1 MARLPSADQLGG
13 LPSAASGRQV
23 ATYDTTAIGR
33 GAAAFGAGLSS
44 AATSISNVAEREQKG
59 KADLEWTTAKSRHLT
74 DRVGIDKERDDTLD
88 PDQLEKFG
96 ERYKQSRDR
105 AAEAITDPE
114 RRKKFLLDTED
125 DVAKASVGA
134 QNRAFSLK
142 RDKFIADSQSE
153 LDSLRTRGLEAGS
166 EEDRTA
172 IIAAGK
178 ARIKAMSEAGYISDV
193 DAQRLDK
200 NWTENYVVGRLEMLS
215 PAERLDALRGRIK
228 DSAGYVDRIIGVE
241 SSGNPNAKNPRSS
254 ASGLGQFI
262 DSTWLEFMR
271 ARRPEILE
279 AEGPRG
285 ALRFKNDPKLG
296 REATEWY
303 AQENGKKLKAAG
315 LETSYGNVYLAHFLG
330 PAGAIAT
337 LKADKDLPASAV
349 IDEGAMNA
357 NPFLKGKT
365 VGQVVAW
372 ADRKMGGKT
381 SNADIAEILPPDRRR
396 VMMERAFREEEQ
408 QERQTQQE
416 LRAQSADLRRSIGDD
431 LASLETKGVEL
442 KGLTRERVASVLG
455 DEAANDWEAERG
467 RARKI
472 HSALDGIETLPE
484 GEVERRLQTLEPKA
498 GEAGFIDDSKA
509 YDRARKKADKFLE
522 ARRSDPALAV
532 DVFDSVRQARASAEY
547 TDENGTRTV
556 TPSSAQAV
564 VRARLAAQQELG
576 IREPMAVTRSE
587 ARTIARQLR
596 FIGDEDTK
604 GMERFMRQMTT
615 TYGDLADEVLASA
628 LQLENVNR
636 DLAVIA
642 TDVIGKLAQG
652 NAPTIAR
659 ARQFEIAADNQT
671 LESAMNG
678 RPPAGPA
685 QPAQSVPSTSDRID
699 TYQQGLDRMDALRRN
714 AGNKKPGQPEAVTFD
729 QEDVRWLLKNRNN
742 PEAAFSFDNRYYP
755 KASQKILAD
764 IDRRMGVKR

>member
-1 MARLPSADQLGG
+1 MARLPDESQLGG
-13 LPSAASGRQV
+13 LPSANSGRQV

-59 KADLEWTTAKSRHLT
+59 KSDLEFATAKSRHLT

-88 PDQLEKFG
+88 PAQLDAFG
-96 ERYKQSRDR
+96 DRYKQSRDR

-114 RRKKFLLDTED
+114 RRKRFILDTED
-125 DVAKASVGA
+125 DIAKATVA
-134 QNRAFSLK
+134 AKNRKFSLE
-142 RDKFIADSQSE
+142 RDKFLADSQTE
-153 LDSLRTRGLEAGS
+153 LDGLRTRGLEAKT
-166 EEDRTA
+166 EEDRAA
-172 IIAAGK
+172 IIASGK
-178 ARIKAMSEAGYISDV
+178 ERIRTMASAGYISDV

-215 PAERLDALRGRIK
+215 PAERLDALRGRVK

-271 ARRPEILE
+271 ARRPDILE

-285 ALRFKNDPKLG
+285 ALRLKTDPKLG

-349 IDEGAMNA
+349 IGEDAIAA

-372 ADRKMGGKT
+372 ADRKMGGK
-381 SNADIAEILPPDRRR
+381 SSGADIAEILPPDRRR
-396 VMMERAFREEEQ
+396 VLMERAFREEEQ

-416 LRAQSADLRRSIGDD
+416 LRAQSVDLKRSIGDD

-442 KGLTRERVASVLG
+442 KGLTRERVATVLG
-455 DEAANDWEAERG
+455 EEAANDWEAERG

-484 GEVERRLQTLEPKA
+484 GEVERRLQTLQPEP
-498 GEAGFIDDSKA
+498 GSAGFVDDTRA

-547 TDENGTRTV
+547 SDEGGTRTV
-556 TPSSAQAV
+556 TPASAQAV

-596 FIGDEDTK
+596 FIGDEDAK

-659 ARQFEIAADNQT
+659 ARQFEIAADNQS
-671 LESAMNG
+671 LESAMSG

-714 AGNKKPGQPEAVTFD
+714 AGNKKPGQPGEVTFD
-729 QEDVRWLLKNRNN
+729 QEDVRWLYKNRNN